1 MSRMPFVLVV
11 CLLACSGAAAQ
22 VSFQG
27 KTGTMKNWKYEDG
40 AKYLFPEA
48 DVKAAR
54 KE

>member
-1 MSRMPFVLVV
+1 
-11 CLLACSGAAAQ
+11 
-22 VSFQG
+22 
-27 KTGTMKNWKYEDG
+27 MKNWKYEDG